1 MATKKKPARKTV
13 RRIPPPAVPGISIQ
27 SLDIDAV
34 PERPV
39 RRLPIRDMSTLHDLP
54 IDHDEETPR
63 GGMFSSY
70 EAKVE
75 LPKAA
80 PRVAKAVRGKTR
92 PVVKAGSGQKRPVVR
107 LSLYRKLATTFI
119 GLAVLL
125 LGFVIYVAFAR
136 ATVTVLRKPIPATAR
151 FTVTV
156 RPEPKDEPGVVAGA
170 VLETVAEGM
179 KTIVAS
185 GDKKTVDGKAC
196 GTVTVING
204 QGSSQPLVVNTRLL
218 SEAGILFRLQE
229 GITVPAGG
237 RVDTRACADL
247 PGAGGDIAAARFT
260 IPGLNAALQE
270 KTYAVST
277 AAMKGGVVETS
288 VVTQKEVD
296 AAIESY
302 AKEVADDAAEKLVG
316 MLARPDMGTGK
327 FVTHKIVRRE
337 TTAQVGKEQDRYDV
351 TVAVSVSAVFY
362 DQQAVERTARQKLME
377 SLGEGM
383 ELQALDRDSYGVDL
397 KEKDVVGKSATLDVS
412 VNGSGVMDE
421 NNPAFDRKKLA
432 GMSLADAQAYITG
445 IEGVQSTDIILSPAW
460 TKHLPNLADHITLI
474 VK

>member
-39 RRLPIRDMSTLHDLP
+39 KRLPIRDMSTLHDLP
-54 IDHDEETPR
+54 IDHDEDTPR

-75 LPKAA
+75 LPKPA
-80 PRVAKAVRGKTR
+80 PRVAKAARTKAR
-92 PVVKAGSGQKRPVVR
+92 PAPKAGAGQRKPVVR

-125 LGFVIYVAFAR
+125 LGFVMYVAFAR
-136 ATVTVLRKPIPATAR
+136 ATVTVTRKATPANAR

-156 RPEPKDEPGVVAGA
+156 RPEPKAESGEVSGA
-170 VLETVAEGM
+170 VLETVAEGT
-179 KTIVAS
+179 KTISAS
-185 GDKKTVDGKAC
+185 GEKKTVEGKAC

-204 QGSSQPLVVNTRLL
+204 QGSSQPLVATTRLL
-218 SEAGILFRLQE
+218 SESGVLFRLAE
-229 GITVPAGG
+229 AITVPAGG
-237 RVDTRACADL
+237 RVDARACADQ
-247 PGAGGDIAAARFT
+247 PGPAGDIAASRFT

-277 AAMKGGVVETS
+277 AAMTGGVVETS

-296 AAIESY
+296 AAVEAY
-302 AKEVADDAAEKLVG
+302 AKEVADDAASKLVG
-316 MLARPDMGTGK
+316 MLARADMGTGR
-327 FVTHKIVRRE
+327 FVTHNIVRRE
-337 TTAQVGKEQDRYDV
+337 TTAQVGKEQEKYDV

-362 DQQAVERTARQKLME
+362 DQAAVERTARQKLTE
-377 SLGEGM
+377 SLGDGT
-383 ELQALDRDSYGVDL
+383 ELQSVDRDSFGVDL

-412 VNGSGVMDE
+412 VTGTGAVSED
-421 NNPAFDRKKLA
+421 NPAFDRKKLA
-432 GMSLADAQAYITG
+432 GMSVADAQTYLAG
-445 IEGVQSTDIILSPAW
+445 IAGVQTSDIQLSPAW